1 MLVKINKSEDLD
13 NYVIKVSINN
23 QTLTTNEISSFMTTE
38 ERLQIE
44 LFLTLD
50 YNYSVKK
57 RKFFMKI
64 LLYMFGII
72 YLYFRSLDEF
82 LDSREYKNTICVESL
97 NKDDIL
103 EINYFWNEQ
112 EKKVDVKIEIING
125 NIITNEIS
133 EIKNQA
139 IYNQK
144 LKYYN
149 RIYIWSWILLFIIP
163 ITFLIL
169 ACIFNHK
176 KMIIAQIVVL
186 IVFLIFFLLINR
198 KKKKM
203 KL

>member
-1 MLVKINKSEDLD
+1 MVKINKSEELD

-23 QTLTTNEISSFMTTE
+23 QIVNTNEISSFMTTD

-57 RKFFMKI
+57 
-64 LLYMFGII
+64 
-72 YLYFRSLDEF
+72 
-82 LDSREYKNTICVESL
+82 
-97 NKDDIL
+97 
-103 EINYFWNEQ
+103 
-112 EKKVDVKIEIING
+112 EK
-125 NIITNEIS
+125 
-133 EIKNQA
+133 
-139 IYNQK
+139 
-144 LKYYN
+144 
-149 RIYIWSWILLFIIP
+149 FIIP
-163 ITFLIL
+163 LIVL
-169 ACIFNHK
+169 IVACIFKHK